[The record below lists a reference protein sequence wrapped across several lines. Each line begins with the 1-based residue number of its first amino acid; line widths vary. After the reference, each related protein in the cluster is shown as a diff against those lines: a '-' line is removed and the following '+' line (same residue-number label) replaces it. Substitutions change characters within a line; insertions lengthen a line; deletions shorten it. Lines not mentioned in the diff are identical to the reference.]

1 MTEIN
6 TNMRISKRKLNS
18 LRPYEKNPRLN
29 DEAVPIVAES
39 IRRFGFKVPIVIDSE
54 GVIVAGHTR
63 FKAAQELGLETVP
76 CIVADDLTPEEIKAF
91 RLADNKAAEV
101 AKWDV
106 ELLNEELLDLG
117 DSSMELFGFE
127 DPDLD
132 YGGVTSDAE
141 SGDETDM
148 TPGFTYHE
156 QYGVIV
162 MCADEAEQEKIY
174 NKLVADGFE
183 CKVVTT

>member
-1 MTEIN
+1 MTEIS
-6 TNMRISKRKLNS
+6 TNLKISKRKLS
-18 LRPYEKNPRLN
+18 ALKPYEKNPRLN

-39 IRRFGFKVPIVIDSE
+39 IRRFGFKVPIVIDSD

-63 FKAAQELGLETVP
+63 YKAAQELGLETVP

-101 AKWDV
+101 ARWDV

-117 DSSMELFGFE
+117 DADMELFGFE
-127 DPDLD
+127 DPDLES
-132 YGGVTSDAE
+132 GGGYDDET
-141 SGDETDM
+141 GDETDT

-162 MCADEAEQEKIY
+162 LCSDEAEQEKVY
-174 NKLVADGFE
+174 NKLVADGYE

>member
-1 MTEIN
+1 M
-6 TNMRISKRKLNS
+6 K
-18 LRPYEKNPRLN
+18 
-29 DEAVPIVAES
+29 
-39 IRRFGFKVPIVIDSE
+39 
-54 GVIVAGHTR
+54 
-63 FKAAQELGLETVP
+63 
-76 CIVADDLTPEEIKAF
+76 TPT
-91 RLADNKAAEV
+91 
-101 AKWDV
+101 
-106 ELLNEELLDLG
+106 
-117 DSSMELFGFE
+117 STM
-127 DPDLD
+127 
-132 YGGVTSDAE
+132 GGVTSDAE